1 MADESEWIKL
11 PLDDRCIHKVWK
23 ARLHGYT
30 EAIKY
35 FGTLDSKSP
44 EFSKFL
50 GIIKKFVVDTNAVAQ
65 EKGLDAVLAFLHNAA
80 SAHKTSAEVSSGVVL
95 KCLNSSRTKTKEK
108 GIEILMVCIELEK
121 QEVVVEEVMKGLTNK
136 QPKIVAACVLV
147 LRTAIGNF
155 GSKIISLKPIVKSLP
170 KLFEHSDKNVR
181 EEAKQLAVEIYRWIG
196 AVFMP
201 SLQNIK
207 PVQMKELEE
216 EFEKIPNKAPKQIR
230 FLKSQQAEKEKF
242 EEAAGDDGESEEEE
256 EARPEVDPFELL
268 PAVDVLS
275 KLPKDFFE
283 SIEAKKWQT
292 RKEVLDNLLPL
303 ATSPKIEPGDFAELV
318 RVLKKV
324 LSKDTNV
331 MIVTVA
337 TKCLCGLA
345 IGLRKKFNPFAV
357 ACVGAILE
365 KFKEKKVMVVA
376 ALRDAI
382 DAIFLTTT
390 LQSIIE
396 DVLAALDSK
405 NPSVRSETATFLAR
419 AIRHCTQAT
428 LPKSVLKPLSVAL
441 VKKIGDT
448 SPEVRDAVALS
459 LGTAMKVVGEK
470 HLMPFISDLDKI
482 KQDKIKE
489 CCENVELATGGGK
502 KKKEKPAAKEPTKP
516 AAAAAP
522 AKSAGPS
529 KAKPAKAKT
538 RPASA
543 SSAGKATKSKKK
555 TKASEE
561 SEKKMEPAYSPE
573 DVDEKAA
580 DALPA
585 SMLQQLAHANWK
597 ERLAG
602 MEELTTKIHNMEK
615 KDIDCQLYVRLT
627 AKKPGYKDANF
638 QVLKAKFALIGILA
652 EKGKFS
658 RTSAGVCIGGIVE
671 KIGDIKQS
679 ATAKETMTSM
689 AEACGLQFVALEAI
703 SYAFDSQKNPKN
715 QSETINWFTQAIQE
729 FGFTAIKVKNFI
741 SYIKKAL
748 VATNPAIR
756 TSAISTVGV
765 MYMYMGAPLRMLF
778 EDEKPALLAQI
789 DTEFQKVTGTSPPAP
804 FRGVKKEEK
813 TDDVDGDDG
822 EDDGDEDVG
831 DVGGGAAPSIQDLVP
846 RVDISDQ
853 ITSALIEELGDSKWK
868 VRGQGLE
875 RVQTILNGNKFITSN
890 LGELP
895 TALKPRLS
903 DTNKILSTNTANICT
918 QLAHAIGPAVKV
930 HVRTLVPGLL
940 MLNCDSKASVRAA
953 SITALS
959 AWEEQVG
966 LAPFIED
973 ELLNTVLAKESP
985 FLRMEVFGWLEEKLA
1000 KYHTLPSDLAL
1011 SVPIL
1016 YAALE
1021 DRNPDVRKKAQGV
1034 LPLFMMHISYE
1045 KCVKM
1050 TNKLKPSSKT
1060 QVMQILEK
1068 QRPNIPAKPE
1078 KPGKAKKIKA
1088 AEEKKRPKTAPAKTE
1103 SSSTDTSP
1111 VETTTAPTTTTKKK
1125 SASKPKAE
1133 ASSNQ
1138 PDPPPAAAA
1147 PPPASAVPPPAA
1159 TNKKSKLTKG
1169 KATKSSKKQE
1179 EEDVGPP
1186 VILNNLKDKRFR
1198 DEDNLKVLKWNFN
1211 VPRDEI
1217 IDQLREQMQPCVNSS
1232 LFTSLFHADFKHH
1245 ITAIATLKEAVS
1257 SCKEASIG
1265 ALDIILKWVTLRF
1278 FDTNTTVN
1286 IKALEFLQVL
1296 FNMLADE
1303 DYSMHDYEAYAFLP
1317 YLILKIGENKE
1328 NIRKMVRNC
1337 IKTITKIYP
1346 ASKIFQFI
1354 IDGLKSKNARQ
1365 RTECLDELG
1374 TLIDLYGINVCQPSP
1389 PKALKDIAVQI
1400 SDRDNSVRSAALN
1413 TLVQA
1418 YAIVGEG
1425 IYKMV
1430 GRLNEKD
1437 VSLLEERIKRS
1448 SKKVKSA
1455 APPKTAPSQESK
1467 LTKQDVKKSSLQ
1479 APSNDRPSTAPSQTS
1494 SNIRNSNV
1502 PQVFKLDLD
1511 GLGLNDGDSNDNIP
1525 QLEDMDHV
1533 QDLLTDAVKLPE
1545 RRLQKPNLTVA
1556 QLDFII
1562 SQIASNDIAISLQS
1576 LKQLDEALQDS
1587 DRCKVLTD
1595 HVDQLVVTTSLQL
1608 RMAFSKYMSDENTSK
1623 DVIRMYRCLVAL
1635 LMSLFQNRML
1645 ATKASKDVLC
1655 DLVNGLITVLI
1666 DNRLESFEEG
1676 PQVIRSINMLMVK
1689 VLDQSDPTNSMCAL
1703 LKLLQEYVAQE
1714 SSSQK
1719 FVQLIMK
1726 CLWRM
1731 VRSMPEIIHD
1741 INVERL
1747 LLSLHVFLK
1756 AFPSAVWKER
1766 TNDTP
1771 LRTIKTILHSLAKIL
1786 GAKVLNNLVLIN
1798 DKNSEVELYLKK
1810 IVKNN
1815 RKSVGGDHI
1824 NGSVQE
1830 TRSHSSSSSK
1840 LASPRRA
1847 SARTNDI
1854 LAEIFKRIGSKENTR
1869 EGLAEL
1875 FDFKCK
1881 YPDVDIEP
1889 FLKKTSPFFQSY
1901 IERGLKN
1908 IATEREK
1915 AQSEKQRSKENN
1927 VTSVDSI
1934 SSSEG
1939 GTPANQDVSTSQLRD
1954 RLKVLRARCGLDNGG
1969 EAVQES
1975 APVKQG
1981 KPELVSSSS
1990 IESDTPSGASSHQ
2003 SEEVIDQIT
2012 LGSSSSTSST
2022 QAQVPNTNVDDLRKR
2037 LERIKKGGSMN

>member
-1 MADESEWIKL
+1 MGDESEWLKL
-11 PLDDRCIHKVWK
+11 PLDDRCVHKVWK

-44 EFSKFL
+44 EFTKYL

-65 EKGLDAVLAFLHNAA
+65 EKGLDATLAFLENAA
-80 SAHKTSAEVSSGVVL
+80 SAHKTCAEVSAGVVT

-121 QEVVVEEVMKGLTNK
+121 QEIVIEEVMKGLTNK
-136 QPKIVAACVLV
+136 QPKIVAASILV
-147 LRTAIGNF
+147 LRTAISNF
-155 GSKIISLKPIVKSLP
+155 GSKIITLKPIVKVMP

-181 EEAKQLAVEIYRWIG
+181 EEAKLLAIEIYRWIG
-196 AVFMP
+196 AVFKP
-201 SLQNIK
+201 GLQKIK

-216 EFEKIPNKAPKQIR
+216 EFEKLPNKAPKQIR
-230 FLKSQQAEKEKF
+230 FLKSQQELKEKF
-242 EEAAGDDGESEEEE
+242 EEAAAGGGESEDDDEDDV
-256 EARPEVDPFELL
+256 RPEVDPFELL

-283 SIEAKKWQT
+283 NIEAKKWQT
-292 RKEVLDNLLPL
+292 RKEALDNLLPL
-303 ATSPKIEPGDFAELV
+303 ATSPKIEGGDFAELV

-324 LSKDTNV
+324 VSKDTNV

-337 TKCLCGLA
+337 GKCLGGLA
-345 IGLRKKFNPFAV
+345 IGLRKKFTPYAV
-357 ACVGAILE
+357 ACTGAILE
-365 KFKEKKVMVVA
+365 KFKEKKVTVVSV
-376 ALRDAI
+376 LRDAI

-390 LQSIIE
+390 LQNISE
-396 DVLAALDSK
+396 DVLVALDNK
-405 NPSVRSETATFLAR
+405 NPSIRAETAAFLAR
-419 AIRHCTQAT
+419 AMRHCTLTT
-428 LPKSVLKPLSVAL
+428 LPKSLLKPLSAAL

-448 SPEVRDAVALS
+448 SPEVREAVAES

-470 HLMPFISDLDKI
+470 HLLPFIADLDKI
-482 KQDKIKE
+482 KQDKIRE
-489 CCENVELATGGGK
+489 WCEKTELATGGGK
-502 KKKEKPAAKEPTKP
+502 KKKEKSSETKAAPTK
-516 AAAAAP
+516 AAP
-522 AKSAGPS
+522 GPS
-529 KAKPAKAKT
+529 KAAAKPASAAKSKA

-543 SSAGKATKSKKK
+543 SGAGKASKGKKK
-555 TKASEE
+555 PKQSEE
-561 SEKKMEPAYSPE
+561 TEKKSEPAYSPE

-580 DALPA
+580 VALPA
-585 SMLQQLAHANWK
+585 TLLQQLGHANWK

-615 KDIDCQLYVRLT
+615 KDIDCQLYVRLM

-658 RTSAGVCIGGIVE
+658 RTSGSVCIGGIVE

-679 ATAKETMTSM
+679 ATAKETMTSIS
-689 AEACGLQFVALEAI
+689 EACSLQFVALEAV
-703 SYAFDSQKNPKN
+703 SYAFDTQKNPKN
-715 QSETINWFTQAIQE
+715 QSETLNWFAQAIQE
-729 FGFTAIKVKNFI
+729 FGFASLKVKCYI

-748 VATNPAIR
+748 GATNPAIR
-756 TSAISTVGV
+756 TAAITTVGT

-789 DTEFQKVTGTSPPAP
+789 DAEFQKVSGTSPPAP
-804 FRGVKKEEK
+804 FRGIKKEEK
-813 TDDVDGDDG
+813 RDDADGDDVEDDVD
-822 EDDGDEDVG
+822 EEESE
-831 DVGGGAAPSIQDLVP
+831 VGGSPSSIQDLVP

-853 ITSALIEELGDSKWK
+853 ITSSLIEELGDSKWK
-868 VRGQGLE
+868 VRGQGLD
-875 RVQTILNGNKFITSN
+875 RVQTILNSNKFITPN

-903 DTNKILSTNTANICT
+903 DTNKILATNTANICT
-918 QLAHAIGPAVKV
+918 QLAQAIGPAIKV

-940 MLNCDSKASVRAA
+940 MLNCDSKPTVRAA
-953 SITALS
+953 SVSALS

-1011 SVPIL
+1011 TVPIL
-1016 YAALE
+1016 YTALE
-1021 DRNPDVRKKAQGV
+1021 DRNPEVRKKAQGV
-1034 LPLFMMHISYE
+1034 LPLFMMHLSYE

-1068 QRPNIPAKPE
+1068 QRPNIPAKPGKPE
-1078 KPGKAKKIKA
+1078 KTKKAKTA
-1088 AEEKKRPKTAPAKTE
+1088 APPPQEEKKRPKTAPPKTE
-1103 SSSTDTSP
+1103 SSSSTDTSP
-1111 VETTTAPTTTTKKK
+1111 TETATTTTTRKKPVGK
-1125 SASKPKAE
+1125 SKAE
-1133 ASSNQ
+1133 PSSQPEPIATAS
-1138 PDPPPAAAA
+1138 PT
-1147 PPPASAVPPPAA
+1147 ASV
-1159 TNKKSKLTKG
+1159 TTKKSKLVKG
-1169 KATKSSKKQE
+1169 KTSKSSKSKQE
-1179 EEDVGPP
+1179 DEDVGPP
-1186 VILNNLKDKRFR
+1186 VILNNLKDRRFR
-1198 DEDNLKVLKWNFN
+1198 DEDNLKVLKWNFS

-1217 IDQLREQMQPCVNSS
+1217 IDQLKEQIQPCVSPS
-1232 LFTSLFHADFKHH
+1232 LFTALFHADFKYH
-1245 ITAIATLKEAVS
+1245 ITALTTLKEAVTS
-1257 SCKEASIG
+1257 HKEACIG
-1265 ALDIILKWVTLRF
+1265 ALDVLLKWVTLRF
-1278 FDTNTTVN
+1278 FDTNTSVN

-1296 FNMLADE
+1296 FNMLAEE
-1303 DYSMHDYEAYAFLP
+1303 DYSMHDYEASAFLP
-1317 YLILKIGENKE
+1317 YLVLKIGENKE
-1328 NIRKMVRNC
+1328 NIRKMVRSC

-1346 ASKIFQFI
+1346 ASKVFQFI

-1365 RTECLDELG
+1365 RTECLEELG
-1374 TLIDLYGINVCQPSP
+1374 NLIDLYGINVCQPSP

-1455 APPKTAPSQESK
+1455 PPMQEPK
-1467 LTKQDVKKSSLQ
+1467 QTKQDAKKSMLP
-1479 APSNDRPSTAPSQTS
+1479 APSNGTDRPSTAPPQSGG
-1494 SNIRNSNV
+1494 NIRSSNV

-1533 QDLLTDAVKLPE
+1533 QDLLSDAVKLPQ
-1545 RRLQKPNLTVA
+1545 RRLQKPSLTVA

-1587 DRCKVLTD
+1587 DRSKVLTD
-1595 HVDQLVVTTSLQL
+1595 HIDQLVVTTSLQL
-1608 RMAFSKYMSDENTSK
+1608 RMAFSKYMSDETTSK

-1645 ATKASKDVLC
+1645 AMKASKDVLC

-1666 DNRLESFEEG
+1666 DNRLEAFDDG

-1703 LKLLQEYVAQE
+1703 LKLLQEYVAHE
-1714 SSSQK
+1714 SSSPK

-1747 LLSLHVFLK
+1747 LLSLHLFLK
-1756 AFPSAVWKER
+1756 AFPSSVWKER

-1786 GAKVLNNLVLIN
+1786 GSKVLSYLVLIN

-1810 IVKNN
+1810 IVRNN

-1830 TRSHSSSSSK
+1830 TSNSSSTGNV
-1840 LASPRRA
+1840 ASPRRGT
-1847 SARTNDI
+1847 ARTNDI

-1875 FDFKCK
+1875 YDFKCK

-1915 AQSEKQRSKENN
+1915 AQTEKQNKGRS
-1927 VTSVDSI
+1927 VGSTDSI
-1934 SSSEG
+1934 SSVDSVG
-1939 GTPANQDVSTSQLRD
+1939 NLSAGQDVSTSQLRD
-1954 RLKVLRARCGLDNGG
+1954 RLKVLRARCGLDNGS
-1969 EAVQES
+1969 EAVQDPV
-1975 APVKQG
+1975 PVKSSSR
-1981 KPELVSSSS
+1981 PELVTSSS
-1990 IESDTPSGASSHQ
+1990 IESDSGHNAMPHLYQ
-2003 SEEVIDQIT
+2003 PQRIT
-2012 LGSSSSTSST
+2012 LGSSTSSAPT
-2022 QAQVPNTNVDDLRKR
+2022 PAQVPDTNVDELRKR
-2037 LERIKKGGSMN
+2037 LERIKKGGSMK